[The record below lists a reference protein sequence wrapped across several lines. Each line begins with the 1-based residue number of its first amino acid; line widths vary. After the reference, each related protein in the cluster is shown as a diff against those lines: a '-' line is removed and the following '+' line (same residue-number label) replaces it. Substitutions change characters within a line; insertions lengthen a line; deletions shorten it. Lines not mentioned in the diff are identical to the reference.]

1 MTSCFR
7 IFMLLIFLCQ
17 PFIVLAGQDEKKA
30 LMEYLV
36 GDRSH
41 LESLLAPDFQYHF
54 FINNT
59 ENILSRDQDME
70 AMSRLAT
77 DTVDHDYVA
86 KIDRIY
92 EYKSHAGQ
100 FRVKFDIP
108 FHDSPKIWPGSF
120 FRGADLEID
129 QIFIVKLEKSKI
141 VRIEEIREKKTSK
154 LLFGNLKTIYLK
166 NLTTEDYDDKSLL
179 KLFDRDSHTLLVWKK
194 LRLGT
199 ATDYLYYWPNNHLIE
214 NLYGNSE

>member
-7 IFMLLIFLCQ
+7 IFVLLIFMCQ

-36 GDRSH
+36 GDRSR

-59 ENILSRDQDME
+59 EKVLSRDQDME

-86 KIDRIY
+86 EIDRIY

-100 FRVKFDIP
+100 FRVKFYIP

-129 QIFIVKLEKSKI
+129 QIFIVKLEQAKI
-141 VRIEEIREKKTSK
+141 VRIEEIREKKNNK
-154 LLFGNLKTIYLK
+154 LLFGKLKTIYLK
-166 NLTTEDYDDKSLL
+166 NLTTEASEDDVF
-179 KLFDRDSHTLLVWKK
+179 KLFDSDSHELLFWKK
-194 LRLGT
+194 LRHGEST
-199 ATDYLYYWPNNHLIE
+199 SYFYYWPNNHLIE
-214 NLYGNSE
+214 NFYGKSD